1 MSDEQ
6 PLFLGFLRSVS
17 LPSVSVRDQSVLIS
31 RTQNNE
37 KRWKETTKASQ
48 NNQSK
53 EDIPLLDVTVM

>member
-6 PLFLGFLRSVS
+6 PLFPGFLRSVS

-37 KRWKETTKASQ
+37 KGGKVITKASQ
-48 NNQSK
+48 NNQSE
-53 EDIPLLDVTVM
+53 EDIPLRDVTVM